1 MPKYTELRDKAGG
14 AVASAIALHLKN
26 AAVLMA
32 AHTTAVAGGSMNDA
46 EIIARLDLILAKLE
60 RHRAVPKGPAVEFP
74 LEWVKLEKY
83 VELSGDSIDSVQS
96 RRRIGRW
103 IDGNQCK
110 IVNGRLW
117 INLRAA
123 QRWVEEWDA
132 HSPSLASSPFRPINL
147 NVDGQ
152 VGKEGVDA
160 KPKGKRRA

>member
-1 MPKYTELRDKAGG
+1 VPDHNEMQSKATA
-14 AVASAIALHLKN
+14 AVAAAIALHLKN

-32 AHTTAVAGGSMNDA
+32 AQTTATDAGSMNGA

-60 RHRAVPKGPAVEFP
+60 RPRAVPKGPAVEFP

-83 VELSGDSIDSVQS
+83 VELSGDSVDSVQS

-103 IDGNQCK
+103 IEGNQCK

-132 HSPSLASSPFRPINL
+132 HSPSLASGPLPAN
-147 NVDGQ
+147 
-152 VGKEGVDA
+152 
-160 KPKGKRRA
+160 KPKR

>member
-1 MPKYTELRDKAGG
+1 VAPKYTEMREKATG

-26 AAVLMA
+26 AAVLLA
-32 AHTTAVAGGSMNDA
+32 AQTASAAGGSTNEA
-46 EIIARLDLILAKLE
+46 EIIARLDLILARLE
-60 RHRAVPKGPAVEFP
+60 RQRAVPKGPAVEFP

-83 VELSGDSIDSVQS
+83 VELSGDSVDSVQS

-123 QRWVEEWDA
+123 QRWVEEWDE
-132 HSPSLASSPFRPINL
+132 HSPSLASGPLPTN
-147 NVDGQ
+147 
-152 VGKEGVDA
+152 
-160 KPKGKRRA
+160 KPKR